1 VIDLLA
7 HLSLSYI
14 YIHVCEYVVCE
25 LKLMEE
31 KVVRVDVFA
40 IGMPISVYVA
50 AIVLLYVVGIGHG
63 CINCL
68 LKHFI
73 IK

>member
-14 YIHVCEYVVCE
+14 YIGEYVVCG
-25 LKLMEE
+25 LKFIDE

-40 IGMPISVYVA
+40 IGIPTSVYVA
-50 AIVLLYVVGIGHG
+50 AIVLLYVVGIGRG

-68 LKHFI
+68 LKYFVV
-73 IK
+73 K